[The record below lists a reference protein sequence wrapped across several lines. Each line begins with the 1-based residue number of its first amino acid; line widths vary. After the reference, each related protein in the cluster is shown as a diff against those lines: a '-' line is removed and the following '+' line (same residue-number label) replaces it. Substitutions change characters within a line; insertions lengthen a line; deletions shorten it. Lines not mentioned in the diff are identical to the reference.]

1 MSDFYSRD
9 DLKNSTFLPYP
20 MEFVFNPVLRA
31 IPAPAKELYAVLR
44 YRINL
49 SARNKDFCDEK
60 GLFVLYNQ
68 KELEEQTGMAERTIK
83 YWFSL
88 ARKNFLIETVRQAP
102 GLPQKIY
109 VANIDY
115 VIRRLAG
122 QDVAPQRCN
131 TVAPQRCNT
140 VAPQRCNTV
149 APQRCNT
156 VAPQRCNTV
165 APLYREER
173 IHRKK
178 KEEEET
184 KRNDFGS
191 SSEQFRV
198 FANGNS
204 DLLNALYGW
213 EEARSDKNGRHV
225 PLTSRAAHIALMK
238 LQKLSGGDVQMMIAI
253 LDQSTMCGYQGLFE
267 LRQHHE
273 KKESKA
279 QAIYKA
285 LESL

>member
-1 MSDFYSRD
+1 MSDFYSKEN
-9 DLKNSTFLPYP
+9 LKNSTFLPYP

-31 IPAPAKELYAVLR
+31 IPAQAKELYAVLR

-49 SARNKDFCDEK
+49 SARNNDFCDEK

-131 TVAPQRCNT
+131 TVAPLW
-140 VAPQRCNTV
+140 CNTV

-173 IHRKK
+173 IHRKNTG
-178 KEEEET
+178 EEET

-204 DLLNALYGW
+204 ELLNALYGW

-267 LRQHHE
+267 LRQHPE

>member
-9 DLKNSTFLPYP
+9 DLRNSTFLPYP

-31 IPAPAKELYAVLR
+31 IPAQAKELYAVLR

-49 SARNKDFCDEK
+49 SARNNNFCDEK

-156 VAPQRCNTV
+156 VAP
-165 APLYREER
+165 LYREER
-173 IHRKK
+173 IHRKNTG
-178 KEEEET
+178 EEET

-267 LRQHHE
+267 LRQHPE

-285 LESL
+285 LEGLG

>member
-20 MEFVFNPVLRA
+20 MEFVFNPLLRA
-31 IPAPAKELYAVLR
+31 IPAQAKELYAVLR

-49 SARNKDFCDEK
+49 SARNNNFCDEK

-122 QDVAPQRCN
+122 QD
-131 TVAPQRCNT
+131 VAPQRCNT

-267 LRQHHE
+267 LRQHPE

>member
-31 IPAPAKELYAVLR
+31 IPAQAKELYAVLR

-131 TVAPQRCNT
+131 TVAPQM
-140 VAPQRCNTV
+140 CNTV

-173 IHRKK
+173 IHREKK
-178 KEEEET
+178 GEEET

-191 SSEQFRV
+191 SSEQFRF

-285 LESL
+285 LERL

>member
-1 MSDFYSRD
+1 MSDFYSKEN
-9 DLKNSTFLPYP
+9 LKNSTFLPYP

-31 IPAPAKELYAVLR
+31 IPAQAKELYAVLR

-49 SARNKDFCDEK
+49 SARNNDFCDEK

-156 VAPQRCNTV
+156 VAP
-165 APLYREER
+165 LYREER
-173 IHRKK
+173 IPREKK
-178 KEEEET
+178 GEEET

-267 LRQHHE
+267 LRQHPE

>member
-1 MSDFYSRD
+1 MSDFYSKE

-20 MEFVFNPVLRA
+20 SEFVFNPVLRA
-31 IPAPAKELYAVLR
+31 IPAQAKELYAVLR

-49 SARNKDFCDEK
+49 SARNNDFCDEK

-156 VAPQRCNTV
+156 VAP
-165 APLYREER
+165 LYREER
-173 IHRKK
+173 IHRKNTG
-178 KEEEET
+178 EEET

-204 DLLNALYGW
+204 ELLNALYGW

-267 LRQHHE
+267 LRQHPE

>member
-1 MSDFYSRD
+1 MSDFYSKEN
-9 DLKNSTFLPYP
+9 LKNSTFLPYP

-31 IPAPAKELYAVLR
+31 IPAQAKELYAVLR

-49 SARNKDFCDEK
+49 SARNNDFCDEK

-156 VAPQRCNTV
+156 VAP
-165 APLYREER
+165 LYREER
-173 IHRKK
+173 IHRKNTG
-178 KEEEET
+178 EEET

-204 DLLNALYGW
+204 ELLNALYGW

-267 LRQHHE
+267 LRQHPE

>member
-1 MSDFYSRD
+1 MSDFYSKE

-20 MEFVFNPVLRA
+20 SEFVFNPVLRA
-31 IPAPAKELYAVLR
+31 IPAQAKELYAVLR

-49 SARNKDFCDEK
+49 SARNNDFCDEK

-131 TVAPQRCNT
+131 TVAP
-140 VAPQRCNTV
+140 
-149 APQRCNT
+149 
-156 VAPQRCNTV
+156 
-165 APLYREER
+165 LYREER

-178 KEEEET
+178 KEEE
-184 KRNDFGS
+184 
-191 SSEQFRV
+191 
-198 FANGNS
+198 
-204 DLLNALYGW
+204 
-213 EEARSDKNGRHV
+213 
-225 PLTSRAAHIALMK
+225 
-238 LQKLSGGDVQMMIAI
+238 
-253 LDQSTMCGYQGLFE
+253 
-267 LRQHHE
+267 
-273 KKESKA
+273 
-279 QAIYKA
+279 
-285 LESL
+285 

>member
-1 MSDFYSRD
+1 MR
-9 DLKNSTFLPYP
+9 
-20 MEFVFNPVLRA
+20 
-31 IPAPAKELYAVLR
+31 
-44 YRINL
+44 
-49 SARNKDFCDEK
+49 
-60 GLFVLYNQ
+60 
-68 KELEEQTGMAERTIK
+68 RTIK

-88 ARKNFLIETVRQAP
+88 ARKNFLIETGRQAP

-140 VAPQRCNTV
+140 VAP
-149 APQRCNT
+149 
-156 VAPQRCNTV
+156 
-165 APLYREER
+165 LYREER
-173 IHRKK
+173 IHRKNTG
-178 KEEEET
+178 EEET

-267 LRQHHE
+267 LRQHPE

>member
-31 IPAPAKELYAVLR
+31 IPAQAKELYAVLR

-49 SARNKDFCDEK
+49 SARNNNFCDEK

-149 APQRCNT
+149 AP
-156 VAPQRCNTV
+156 
-165 APLYREER
+165 LYREER
-173 IHRKK
+173 IHREKK
-178 KEEEET
+178 GEEET

-198 FANGNS
+198 FANGNT

-267 LRQHHE
+267 LRQHPE

>member
-31 IPAPAKELYAVLR
+31 IPAQAKELYAVLR

-122 QDVAPQRCN
+122 QD
-131 TVAPQRCNT
+131 VAPQRCNT

-267 LRQHHE
+267 LRQHPE

>member
-1 MSDFYSRD
+1 MSDFYSKEN
-9 DLKNSTFLPYP
+9 LKNSTFLPYP

-31 IPAPAKELYAVLR
+31 IPAQAKELYAVLR

-49 SARNKDFCDEK
+49 SARNNDFCDEK

-156 VAPQRCNTV
+156 VAP
-165 APLYREER
+165 LYRGER
-173 IHRKK
+173 IHRKNTG
-178 KEEEET
+178 EEET

-267 LRQHHE
+267 LRQHPE

>member
-31 IPAPAKELYAVLR
+31 IPAQAKELYAVLR

-149 APQRCNT
+149 AP
-156 VAPQRCNTV
+156 
-165 APLYREER
+165 LYREER
-173 IHRKK
+173 IHREKK
-178 KEEEET
+178 GEEET

>member
-1 MSDFYSRD
+1 MSDFYSKED
-9 DLKNSTFLPYP
+9 FKNSTFLPYP
-20 MEFVFNPVLRA
+20 VEFVFNPVLRA
-31 IPAPAKELYAVLR
+31 IPAQAKELYALLR

-60 GLFVLYNQ
+60 GLFVFYNQ

-88 ARKNFLIETVRQAP
+88 ARKNFLIETVRQGP

-115 VIRRLAG
+115 VICRLEG

-131 TVAPQRCNT
+131 TVAPQRG
-140 VAPQRCNTV
+140 
-149 APQRCNT
+149 
-156 VAPQRCNTV
+156 NTV

-173 IHRKK
+173 IHREKK
-178 KEEEET
+178 GEEEI

-238 LQKLSGGDVQMMIAI
+238 LQKLSGGDVQRMIAI

-267 LRQHHE
+267 LRQRAE

-285 LESL
+285 LEGL

>member
-9 DLKNSTFLPYP
+9 DLKNSTFFPYP

-31 IPAPAKELYAVLR
+31 IPAQAKELYAVLR

-49 SARNKDFCDEK
+49 SARNNDFCDEK

-156 VAPQRCNTV
+156 VAP
-165 APLYREER
+165 LYREER
-173 IHRKK
+173 IHRKNTG
-178 KEEEET
+178 EEET

-267 LRQHHE
+267 LRQHPE

>member
-1 MSDFYSRD
+1 MSDFYSRYY
-9 DLKNSTFLPYP
+9 LKNSTFLPYP

-31 IPAPAKELYAVLR
+31 IPAQAKELYAVLR

-115 VIRRLAG
+115 VISRLAG
-122 QDVAPQRCN
+122 QD
-131 TVAPQRCNT
+131 
-140 VAPQRCNTV
+140 V

-267 LRQHHE
+267 LRQHPE

-285 LESL
+285 LERL

>member
-31 IPAPAKELYAVLR
+31 IPAQAKELYAVLR

-49 SARNKDFCDEK
+49 SARNNDFCDEK

-156 VAPQRCNTV
+156 VAP
-165 APLYREER
+165 LYREER
-173 IHRKK
+173 IHREKK
-178 KEEEET
+178 GEEET

-238 LQKLSGGDVQMMIAI
+238 LQKLSGGDVQMMISI

-285 LESL
+285 LERL

>member
-31 IPAPAKELYAVLR
+31 IPAQAKELYAVLR

-122 QDVAPQRCN
+122 QDVAPR
-131 TVAPQRCNT
+131 RCNT

-267 LRQHHE
+267 LRQHPE

-285 LESL
+285 LERL

>member
-1 MSDFYSRD
+1 MSDFYSKED
-9 DLKNSTFLPYP
+9 FKNSTFLPYP
-20 MEFVFNPVLRA
+20 AEFVFNPALRA
-31 IPAPAKELYAVLR
+31 IPAQAKELYALLR

-60 GLFVLYNQ
+60 GLFVFYNQ

-83 YWFSL
+83 YWFSS
-88 ARKNFLIETVRQAP
+88 ARKNFLIETVRQGP

-115 VIRRLAG
+115 VIRRLEG
-122 QDVAPQRCN
+122 QD
-131 TVAPQRCNT
+131 VAPQRCNT

-173 IHRKK
+173 IHKK
-178 KEEEET
+178 KKGEEEI

-238 LQKLSGGDVQMMIAI
+238 LQKLSGGDVQRMIAI

-267 LRQHHE
+267 LRQHPE

-279 QAIYKA
+279 QTIYKA
-285 LESL
+285 LEGLG

>member
-31 IPAPAKELYAVLR
+31 IPAQAKELYAVLR

-131 TVAPQRCNT
+131 TVAPQM
-140 VAPQRCNTV
+140 CNTV

-173 IHRKK
+173 IHREKK
-178 KEEEET
+178 GEEET

-285 LESL
+285 LERL

>member
-31 IPAPAKELYAVLR
+31 IPAQAKELYAVLR

-156 VAPQRCNTV
+156 VAP
-165 APLYREER
+165 LYREER
-173 IHRKK
+173 IHREKK
-178 KEEEET
+178 GEEET

>member
-31 IPAPAKELYAVLR
+31 IPAQAKELYAVLR

-115 VIRRLAG
+115 VIRRIAG

-131 TVAPQRCNT
+131 TVAQQRCNT
-140 VAPQRCNTV
+140 VAQ
-149 APQRCNT
+149 QRCNT

-173 IHRKK
+173 IHREK

-267 LRQHHE
+267 LRQHSE

-285 LESL
+285 LERL

>member
-31 IPAPAKELYAVLR
+31 IPAQAKELYAVLR

-131 TVAPQRCNT
+131 TVAPQM
-140 VAPQRCNTV
+140 CNTV

-173 IHRKK
+173 IHREKK
-178 KEEEET
+178 GEEET

>member
-20 MEFVFNPVLRA
+20 MEFVFNPALRA
-31 IPAPAKELYAVLR
+31 IPAQAKELYAVLR

-115 VIRRLAG
+115 VIRRIAG

-131 TVAPQRCNT
+131 TVAQ
-140 VAPQRCNTV
+140 
-149 APQRCNT
+149 QRCNT

-173 IHRKK
+173 IHREK

-267 LRQHHE
+267 LRQHSE

-285 LESL
+285 LERL

>member
-1 MSDFYSRD
+1 MSDFYSKE

-20 MEFVFNPVLRA
+20 SEFVFNPVLRA
-31 IPAPAKELYAVLR
+31 IPAQAKELYAVLR

-49 SARNKDFCDEK
+49 SARNNDFCDEK

-149 APQRCNT
+149 AP
-156 VAPQRCNTV
+156 
-165 APLYREER
+165 LYREER
-173 IHRKK
+173 IHRKNTG
-178 KEEEET
+178 EEET

-204 DLLNALYGW
+204 ELLNALYGW

-267 LRQHHE
+267 LRQRSE
-273 KKESKA
+273 KTESKA

>member
-1 MSDFYSRD
+1 MSDFYSKED
-9 DLKNSTFLPYP
+9 FKNSTFLPYP
-20 MEFVFNPVLRA
+20 TEFVFNPVLRA
-31 IPAPAKELYAVLR
+31 IPAQAKELYALLR

-60 GLFVLYNQ
+60 GLFVFYNQ
-68 KELEEQTGMAERTIK
+68 KELEEQTGMSERTIK
-83 YWFSL
+83 YWFSA
-88 ARKNFLIETVRQAP
+88 ARKSFLIETVRQGL

-115 VIRRLAG
+115 VIRRLVG

-156 VAPQRCNTV
+156 VAP
-165 APLYREER
+165 PYREER
-173 IHRKK
+173 RKEKK
-178 KEEEET
+178 KEEEEI

-191 SSEQFRV
+191 PSEQFRV
-198 FANGNS
+198 FANGNP

-267 LRQHHE
+267 LRQHPE

>member
-1 MSDFYSRD
+1 MSDFYSKED
-9 DLKNSTFLPYP
+9 FKNSTFLPYP
-20 MEFVFNPVLRA
+20 TEFVFNPVLRA
-31 IPAPAKELYAVLR
+31 IPAQAKELYALLR

-60 GLFVLYNQ
+60 GLFVFYNQ
-68 KELEEQTGMAERTIK
+68 KDLEEQTGMAERTIK
-83 YWFSL
+83 YWFSS
-88 ARKNFLIETVRQAP
+88 ARKNFLIETVRQGP

-115 VIRRLAG
+115 VIRRLEG

-131 TVAPQRCNT
+131 TVAPQRGNT
-140 VAPQRCNTV
+140 VAPQRGNTV
-149 APQRCNT
+149 APQRG
-156 VAPQRCNTV
+156 NTV

-173 IHRKK
+173 IHREKK
-178 KEEEET
+178 GEEEI

-238 LQKLSGGDVQMMIAI
+238 LQKLSGGDVQRMIAI

-267 LRQHHE
+267 LRQHPE

-279 QAIYKA
+279 QTIYKA
-285 LESL
+285 LEGLG

>member
-1 MSDFYSRD
+1 MSDFYSKEN
-9 DLKNSTFLPYP
+9 LKNSTFLPYP

-31 IPAPAKELYAVLR
+31 IPAQAKELYAVLR

-49 SARNKDFCDEK
+49 SARNNDFCDEK

-131 TVAPQRCNT
+131 TVAPQRG
-140 VAPQRCNTV
+140 
-149 APQRCNT
+149 NT

-173 IHRKK
+173 IHRKNTG
-178 KEEEET
+178 EEET

-267 LRQHHE
+267 LRQHPE

>member
-31 IPAPAKELYAVLR
+31 IPAQAKELYAVLR

-131 TVAPQRCNT
+131 TVAP
-140 VAPQRCNTV
+140 
-149 APQRCNT
+149 
-156 VAPQRCNTV
+156 
-165 APLYREER
+165 LYREER
-173 IHRKK
+173 IHREKK
-178 KEEEET
+178 GEEET

-285 LESL
+285 LERL

>member
-31 IPAPAKELYAVLR
+31 IPAQAKELYAVLR

-122 QDVAPQRCN
+122 QD
-131 TVAPQRCNT
+131 VAPQRCNT

-267 LRQHHE
+267 LRQHPE

-285 LESL
+285 LERL

>member
-1 MSDFYSRD
+1 MSDFYSKED
-9 DLKNSTFLPYP
+9 FKNSTFLPYP
-20 MEFVFNPVLRA
+20 AEFVFNPVLRA
-31 IPAPAKELYAVLR
+31 IPAQAKELYALLR

-60 GLFVLYNQ
+60 GLFVFYNQ

-83 YWFSL
+83 YWFSS
-88 ARKNFLIETVRQAP
+88 ARKNFLIETVRQGP

-115 VIRRLAG
+115 VIRRLEG

-149 APQRCNT
+149 APQRG
-156 VAPQRCNTV
+156 NTV

-173 IHRKK
+173 IHREKK
-178 KEEEET
+178 GEEEI

-238 LQKLSGGDVQMMIAI
+238 LQKLSGGDVQRMIAI

-267 LRQHHE
+267 LRQRAE

>member
-31 IPAPAKELYAVLR
+31 IPAQAKELYAVLR

-49 SARNKDFCDEK
+49 SARNNNFCDEK

-156 VAPQRCNTV
+156 VAP
-165 APLYREER
+165 LYREER
-173 IHRKK
+173 IHREKK
-178 KEEEET
+178 GEEET

-198 FANGNS
+198 FANGNT

-267 LRQHHE
+267 LRQHPE

>member
-31 IPAPAKELYAVLR
+31 IPAQAKELYAVLR

-49 SARNKDFCDEK
+49 SARNNNFCDEK

-156 VAPQRCNTV
+156 VAP
-165 APLYREER
+165 LYREER
-173 IHRKK
+173 IHREKK
-178 KEEEET
+178 GEEET

-267 LRQHHE
+267 LRQHPE

>member
-31 IPAPAKELYAVLR
+31 IPAQAKELYAVLR

-49 SARNKDFCDEK
+49 SARNNNFCDEK

-115 VIRRLAG
+115 VIRRLEG
-122 QDVAPQRCN
+122 QD
-131 TVAPQRCNT
+131 
-140 VAPQRCNTV
+140 V

-173 IHRKK
+173 IHREKK
-178 KEEEET
+178 GEEET

-238 LQKLSGGDVQMMIAI
+238 LQRLSGGDVQMMIAI

-267 LRQHHE
+267 LRQHPE

-279 QAIYKA
+279 QTIYKA
-285 LESL
+285 LEGLG

>member
-31 IPAPAKELYAVLR
+31 IPAQAKELYAVLR

-131 TVAPQRCNT
+131 TVAPQM
-140 VAPQRCNTV
+140 CNTV

-173 IHRKK
+173 IHREKK
-178 KEEEET
+178 GEEET

-191 SSEQFRV
+191 SSEQFR
-198 FANGNS
+198 FFSNGNS

-285 LESL
+285 LERL

>member
-31 IPAPAKELYAVLR
+31 IPAQAKELYAVLR

-49 SARNKDFCDEK
+49 SARNKDFCDEN

-122 QDVAPQRCN
+122 QD
-131 TVAPQRCNT
+131 VAPQRCNT

>member
-31 IPAPAKELYAVLR
+31 IPAQAKELYAVLR

-131 TVAPQRCNT
+131 TVAP
-140 VAPQRCNTV
+140 
-149 APQRCNT
+149 
-156 VAPQRCNTV
+156 
-165 APLYREER
+165 LYREER
-173 IHRKK
+173 IHREKK
-178 KEEEET
+178 GEEET

-191 SSEQFRV
+191 SSEQFR
-198 FANGNS
+198 FFSNGNS

-267 LRQHHE
+267 LRQHPE

-285 LESL
+285 LERL